1 MPAIK
6 AAAPM
11 DATRKLMVV
20 LERKIARLKN
30 KTKKEEAALKK
41 ARVAS
46 EKKLILGKAT
56 EGQEKLIDTSEA
68 PDQNCLIKGNINQKK
83 EKIYH
88 TPWSSPHYKRTK
100 IDTGKGERWFCTESD
115 ARRAGWRAPYR

>member
-1 MPAIK
+1 
-6 AAAPM
+6 
-11 DATRKLMVV
+11 MVV
-20 LERKIARLKN
+20 LERKVARLKT
-30 KTKKEEAALKK
+30 KTKKEEAALKE
-41 ARVAS
+41 ARVAL

-56 EGQEKLIDTSEA
+56 KGQEKLIDTSEA
-68 PDQNCLIKGNINQKK
+68 PDPNCLIKGNINRKK

-100 IDTGKGERWFCTESD
+100 INTGKGERWFCTESE